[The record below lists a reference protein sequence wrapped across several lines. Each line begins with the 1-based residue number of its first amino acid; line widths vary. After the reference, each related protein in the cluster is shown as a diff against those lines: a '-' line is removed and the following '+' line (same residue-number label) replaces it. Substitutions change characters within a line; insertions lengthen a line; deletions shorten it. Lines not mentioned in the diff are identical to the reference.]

1 METITGL
8 YHRRYVLT
16 GENGNIGKILKRY
29 LNNYLFYNDFID
41 SKSDDIFLHLA
52 ARVDKDIVE
61 SNILF
66 LKECIEFC
74 LKKEIKKFIFFSSA
88 AVYGDI
94 NKENVIERECNSNIS
109 LYAASKIFG
118 EKLLF
123 NYRDRLNILVLR
135 LPAVLT
141 NQKNSFICK
150 LKSKLQ
156 RDEDIEL
163 YNYDK
168 EFNGFIGVKDIAEF
182 IKGFQ
187 FRKDFEILNFAPE
200 LNQTLK
206 DVVLH
211 LKMRL
216 KSKSKIIYCN
226 EDNLRYYNLSVDKL
240 KNEYGF
246 ASRGYK
252 EILDEWID
260 NEK

>member
-8 YHRRYVLT
+8 YHKRYVLT
-16 GENGNIGKILKRY
+16 GENGNVGKILKRY
-29 LNNYLFYNDFID
+29 LSNCISYDNFID

-52 ARVDKDIVE
+52 TRVDKELIE

-74 LKKEIKKFIFFSSA
+74 LEKKIKKFIFFSSA
-88 AVYGDI
+88 SIYGNI
-94 NKENVIERECNSNIS
+94 NKENVKESECSSNIS
-109 LYAASKIFG
+109 LYASSKIFG

-123 NYRDRLNILVLR
+123 DYKDRLSVLVLR

-141 NQKNSFICK
+141 NQKNSFIYK
-150 LKSKLQ
+150 LKNKLH

-163 YNYDK
+163 YNYNK
-168 EFNGFIGVKDIAEF
+168 RFNGFIGVKDIAEF
-182 IKGFQ
+182 IKEFR

-211 LKMRL
+211 MKIRL
-216 KSKSKIIYCN
+216 KSKSKIICH
-226 EDNLRYYNLSVDKL
+226 DKDDVRYYNLSIDRL

-246 ASRGYK
+246 IPRDYE

-260 NEK
+260 DEK